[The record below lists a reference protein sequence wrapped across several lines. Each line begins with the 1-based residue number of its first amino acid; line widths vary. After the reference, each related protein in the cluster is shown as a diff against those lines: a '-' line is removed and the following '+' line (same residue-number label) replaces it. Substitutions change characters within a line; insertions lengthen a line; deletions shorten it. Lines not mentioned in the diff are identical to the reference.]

1 MEIEKKYKWKYNYYI
16 IWAPKKGIFW
26 AERGVIHMDT
36 KKLHKSNLIV
46 IWVGVVVMTAMTC
59 LSYAGYPFMMIG
71 GSLSMIISGIIGVIL
86 YLSNANDFVKAM
98 GILLVPSVATFIYSY
113 VTEGSAVS
121 FLANYLFAAM
131 CSLYFEEKYLKV
143 YMSIMTV
150 ASVICCAVAPWII
163 DGANGTLN
171 GAVIKSAM
179 LVFVEVTLILTVR
192 RGRLFINHAEDS
204 LEIVKE
210 NERAANGIAMNLN
223 SAITDCK
230 TGVNQLVE
238 QANSVSES
246 ASQMGKV
253 VESTTNATIAFSEK
267 ISSANEQVDRNYE
280 MAQNLESSFK
290 QVRKSVDDGD
300 TEAKN
305 FQNDL
310 GAMVSVVGSARE
322 ATDGLLSEMTK
333 ITSIL
338 EEINSIA
345 SQTNLLSLNAS
356 IEAAR
361 AGEHGRGFAVV
372 ADEIRLLAEQS
383 SQAADNIKGILDGL
397 TETTGDVSEKI
408 NAGAKAAQEGVEK
421 MVGLLEVFEGIRQ
434 STGEAQDVVQ
444 QEYEVIENIRQVFGQ
459 IQGEI
464 ETLVATNEENSA
476 MIQSIAE
483 SIMAQHDSV
492 GDVKEEI
499 VGIAGLSDELK
510 AKFGAE

>member
-1 MEIEKKYKWKYNYYI
+1 M
-16 IWAPKKGIFW
+16 
-26 AERGVIHMDT
+26 
-36 KKLHKSNLIV
+36 
-46 IWVGVVVMTAMTC
+46 
-59 LSYAGYPFMMIG
+59 
-71 GSLSMIISGIIGVIL
+71 IL
-86 YLSNANDFVKAM
+86 YKSPANDFVKAM
-98 GILLVPSVATFIYSY
+98 GILLVPSVATFIYSF

-121 FLANYLFAAM
+121 YLANYLFAAM
-131 CSLYFEEKYLKV
+131 CAIYFEERYLKI
-143 YMSIMTV
+143 YMIVMAV
-150 ASVICCAVAPWII
+150 LSVISIVVNPCII
-163 DGANGTLN
+163 DGQGGTLN
-171 GAVIKSAM
+171 GAIIKAAM
-179 LVFVEVTLILTVR
+179 LVFVEVSLILAVK
-192 RGRLFINHAEDS
+192 RGKAFIDRANEALDT
-204 LEIVKE
+204 VKE
-210 NERAANGIAMNLN
+210 NEKAATGIAVNLN
-223 SAITDCK
+223 TAITDCK
-230 TGVNQLVE
+230 EGMNTLVE

-246 ASQMGKV
+246 AGQMGKV

-280 MAQNLESSFK
+280 MAQNLEKSFA
-290 QVRKSVDDGD
+290 QVRSSVDDGD

-310 GAMVSVVGSARE
+310 GEMVAVVGSARE
-322 ATDGLLSEMTK
+322 ATDGLLGEMTK

-397 TETTGDVSEKI
+397 TATTGDVSEKI

-421 MVGLLEVFEGIRQ
+421 MVGLLEVFEGIRV
-434 STGEAQDVVQ
+434 STGDAQDVVK
-444 QEYEVIENIRQVFGQ
+444 QEYEVIENIRQVFHD

-492 GDVKEEI
+492 GDVKDEI
-499 VGIAGLSDELK
+499 VGIAGLSDALK
-510 AKFGAE
+510 QQFNSES